1 MEFSRQEY
9 WSGLPFPPPGDL
21 PDPGISC
28 VSCIGRQVL
37 YHSATWEAP
46 LVAFQVFKQEPLLSE
61 LFYIQYCM
69 HSTFL
74 KYQVSSF
81 EVGMYRCQNPS
92 SGHIPELIP
101 GLGWSLMLPHQLSHT
116 SVWELCF
123 FSYFQNCLWFCTF
136 LFHNNFNSMLRFNT
150 QIYLHILLDICFGMD
165 GGQWIPRL
173 KLLYYCFKN

>member
-1 MEFSRQEY
+1 MLCAKLLLSCRTLSNCMDCVARQAPLSLGFSRQEY
-9 WSGLPFPPPGDL
+9 WSELPFPPPGDL

-116 SVWELCF
+116 SV
-123 FSYFQNCLWFCTF
+123 
-136 LFHNNFNSMLRFNT
+136 
-150 QIYLHILLDICFGMD
+150 
-165 GGQWIPRL
+165 
-173 KLLYYCFKN
+173 

>member
-1 MEFSRQEY
+1 MCTHAQLLSCVRLFATLGTVAHQAPLSMEFSRQEY

-101 GLGWSLMLPHQLSHT
+101 GLGWSLMLPHQSPLST
-116 SVWELCF
+116 
-123 FSYFQNCLWFCTF
+123 
-136 LFHNNFNSMLRFNT
+136 
-150 QIYLHILLDICFGMD
+150 
-165 GGQWIPRL
+165 
-173 KLLYYCFKN
+173 